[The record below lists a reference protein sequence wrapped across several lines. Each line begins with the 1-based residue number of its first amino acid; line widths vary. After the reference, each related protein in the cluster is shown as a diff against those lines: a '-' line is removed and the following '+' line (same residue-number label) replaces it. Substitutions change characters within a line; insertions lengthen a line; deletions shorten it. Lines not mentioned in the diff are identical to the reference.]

1 MTILVTEQPGFVSI
15 VQQKDYDELLEQENA
30 YFEVKCIGGKE
41 ESKWVVQNRKNI
53 SDWEMMMTDECHV
66 YQCDKQ
72 KWTNNSKYMR

>member
-41 ESKWVVQNRKNI
+41 ESK
-53 SDWEMMMTDECHV
+53 
-66 YQCDKQ
+66 
-72 KWTNNSKYMR
+72 